1 MYFELVPR
9 RSPRKLMR
17 YYCTYFDHK
26 YLPRG
31 LALYHSL
38 RQHSGPFRLW
48 VLCLSNEC
56 HEILAKLALPDL
68 EMISL
73 NEFEQGD
80 APLLEAKQNRSF
92 IEYYFTCTPSLPL
105 FIFKKFAEVDAVS
118 YLDGDLFFFA
128 DPERVHAEIG
138 DHSIAITPHRFP
150 PAQRNRERYGIFNV
164 GWLTF
169 RRDEHA
175 LACLSWWRE
184 RCLEWCYDRWE
195 PTRFADQ
202 KYLDEWPKLFK
213 NVKALEHPGIN
224 LALWNVANHH
234 LRAEREGVLVDGRPL
249 IFFHFHSLQQL
260 STSVFNPQWSRNK
273 IKPCAVLRRHIYRPY
288 LRALWAAAEEAGL
301 PTNGLV
307 AVNTRFGAGAK
318 AGEASILRRA
328 VQRFHL
334 VRGVLRGK
342 YLRSPRPCHSAVKSP
357 AAPPS
362 PA

>member
-128 DPERVHAEIG
+128 DPEIVHAEIG

-150 PAQRNRERYGIFNV
+150 TRSATASDTAFSMSAGSLFGGTSTRSP
-164 GWLTF
+164 
-169 RRDEHA
+169 
-175 LACLSWWRE
+175 ACLGGASAAWSGATIGGSQLDSR
-184 RCLEWCYDRWE
+184 
-195 PTRFADQ
+195 TRSI
-202 KYLDEWPKLFK
+202 WTS
-213 NVKALEHPGIN
+213 
-224 LALWNVANHH
+224 
-234 LRAEREGVLVDGRPL
+234 GR
-249 IFFHFHSLQQL
+249 SY
-260 STSVFNPQWSRNK
+260 SKT
-273 IKPCAVLRRHIYRPY
+273 
-288 LRALWAAAEEAGL
+288 
-301 PTNGLV
+301 
-307 AVNTRFGAGAK
+307 
-318 AGEASILRRA
+318 
-328 VQRFHL
+328 
-334 VRGVLRGK
+334 
-342 YLRSPRPCHSAVKSP
+342 
-357 AAPPS
+357 
-362 PA
+362 